1 MGNGAIHTVEFKL
14 LTLRWS
20 PSLDTLDD
28 TPLLALAAH
37 HEVLSIR
44 EHLVLVHDVPHL
56 VCLVTCQPRTTRV
69 ASPNPA
75 AARTAS
81 HAEPSAIPE
90 PTPASEPSPA
100 PPETP
105 TRPPHD
111 QRTYDAIRRWRAE
124 QAHTDGVPR
133 YVILTNRNIDALVRE
148 RPTSLAALARIPG
161 IGPAKVERH
170 GHALLALLRSHPSTA
185 PAPEPMVLAPHDPA
199 LPVAE
204 AHPHEDP
211 AA

>member
-1 MGNGAIHTVEFKL
+1 MGNGAIHTVDFKL

-20 PSLDTLDD
+20 PTLGSVDD
-28 TPLLALAAH
+28 APLVALAAH

-56 VCLVTCQPRTTRV
+56 VCLVTCQPRATEAVST
-69 ASPNPA
+69 NPA
-75 AARTAS
+75 PIHAS
-81 HAEPSAIPE
+81 RPVEPGPEPSAA
-90 PTPASEPSPA
+90 PTDA
-100 PPETP
+100 P
-105 TRPPHD
+105 TRPPHE

-124 QAHTDGVPR
+124 QAHHDGVPR

-170 GHALLALLRSHPSTA
+170 RHALLLRGGDADAVHGMPRSASGAGLTA
-185 PAPEPMVLAPHDPA
+185 KVMARRT
-199 LPVAE
+199 
-204 AHPHEDP
+204 
-211 AA
+211 